1 MNENVNK
8 KFDVES
14 FDFDKC
20 SKEVKEEIS
29 KDINII
35 VCGATGVG
43 KSSLINDFFDFDKE
57 SAAPVGSS
65 GKPQTRGIH
74 EYHSKNITLFDTE
87 GYEVGSSSTPEDSA
101 FYRNI
106 IELIDERQNNHPA
119 DFDKHIHEVW
129 YCINNRFMD
138 LDEKLIKDIQA
149 RNIPVCVIITKV
161 DNLEENEV
169 AQLKDAIGEAGKHN
183 GMKGVEVF
191 TYSTHRDLSDKYVQ
205 KSEIYSWA
213 QNNLDDYLKDSLI
226 PALKNEQGQKAEM
239 MIKHK
244 IPKYAAVAAGTVTAT
259 SFVPVPFSDSVP
271 LMGIQVKM
279 AADILS
285 CYGIDNDLKKI
296 VTNVTGASVV
306 SYIGKTLA
314 SQLLSVIPFVGGA
327 AKATVNVSVATTVTA
342 TLGVAITKICE
353 EYTKACIEG
362 GGSKDLMVTKISDF
376 FTVENLKKVMKE
388 LNNDEEHKRFLNK
401 IFNNLKKGEKK

>member
-1 MNENVNK
+1 MNENINK
-8 KFDVES
+8 KFDVKN
-14 FDFDKC
+14 FDYDKC
-20 SKEVKEEIS
+20 YEEVKEIAS
-29 KDINII
+29 KNINII

-43 KSSLINDFFDFDKE
+43 KSSLINDFFEFDKD

-74 EYHSKNITLFDTE
+74 EYHSKSITLFDTE
-87 GYEVGSSSTPEDSA
+87 GYEVESSSTPENSA
-101 FYRNI
+101 FYKNI
-106 IELIDERQNNHPA
+106 IDLIDERKNNYPA
-119 DFDKHIHEVW
+119 DLGMHIHEVW

-138 LDEKLIKDIQA
+138 IDEKLIKDIQA

-161 DNLEENEV
+161 DNLGDE
-169 AQLKDAIGEAGKHN
+169 
-183 GMKGVEVF
+183 
-191 TYSTHRDLSDKYVQ
+191 YVQ
-205 KSEIYSWA
+205 KSEINSWA
-213 QNNLDDYLKDSLI
+213 HHNLDDYLRESFIPSLKK
-226 PALKNEQGQKAEM
+226 AQGQMAEM

-244 IPKYAAVAAGTVTAT
+244 IPKYAALAAGIVTAT
-259 SFVPVPFSDSVP
+259 SFVPVPLSDSVP

-279 AADILS
+279 AMDILS
-285 CYGIDNDLKKI
+285 CYGIDNDMK
-296 VTNVTGASVV
+296 GAVKNLAGAGFV

-353 EYTKACIEG
+353 EYTKACIEN
-362 GGSKDLMVTKISDF
+362 GGSKDLMITKISDY

-388 LNNDEEHKRFLNK
+388 ISKGKDQK
-401 IFNNLKKGEKK
+401 IVERIVKAVVDMFKDTKKGARK

>member
-1 MNENVNK
+1 M
-8 KFDVES
+8 
-14 FDFDKC
+14 
-20 SKEVKEEIS
+20 
-29 KDINII
+29 
-35 VCGATGVG
+35 CGATGVG
-43 KSSLINDFFDFDKE
+43 KSSLINDFFEFDKDRD
-57 SAAPVGSS
+57 APVGSS

-74 EYHSKNITLFDTE
+74 EYHSKSITLFDTE
-87 GYEVGSSSTPEDSA
+87 GYEVENSSTPETSA
-101 FYRNI
+101 FYKNI
-106 IELIDERQNNHPA
+106 IDLIDERKNTYSA
-119 DFDKHIHEVW
+119 DLGMHIHEVW

-161 DNLEENEV
+161 DNLDENEV
-169 AQLKDAIGEAGKHN
+169 AQIKDAVGNAGKRN
-183 GMKGVEVF
+183 RINGVEVF
-191 TYSTHRDLSDKYVQ
+191 TYSTNSDLGDEYVQ
-205 KSEIYSWA
+205 KSEINSWA
-213 QNNLDDYLKDSLI
+213 HHNLDDYLRESFIPSLKK
-226 PALKNEQGQKAEM
+226 AQGQMAEM

-244 IPKYAAVAAGTVTAT
+244 IPKYAVVAAGTVAAT

-279 AADILS
+279 AMDILS
-285 CYGIDNDLKKI
+285 CYGIDNDMKGV
-296 VTNVTGASVV
+296 VTNLVGAGAV

-353 EYTKACIEG
+353 EYTKACIEN
-362 GGSKDLMVTKISDF
+362 GGSKDLMITKISDF

-388 LNNDEEHKRFLNK
+388 ISKGKEQKVIKEIVNALVDKFK
-401 IFNNLKKGEKK
+401 DTKKGAKK